1 MIGEGFERKD
11 LDFNLPK
18 PKSSKDLRSISFNS
32 TTKLSSTMYGYTNL
46 ENDALKLSKPLGKWK
61 LGANFFTRVPRP
73 LERAKKSPEIIC
85 ESKTTDLDS
94 RASLES
100 LKLQLAEHIERQLP
114 PKGQKLVRSTSAKSA
129 VVRVPKEPLQIS
141 P

>member
-46 ENDALKLSKPLGKWK
+46 ENDALKLSKP
-61 LGANFFTRVPRP
+61 
-73 LERAKKSPEIIC
+73 
-85 ESKTTDLDS
+85 
-94 RASLES
+94 
-100 LKLQLAEHIERQLP
+100 
-114 PKGQKLVRSTSAKSA
+114 
-129 VVRVPKEPLQIS
+129 
-141 P
+141 